1 MTANISH
8 QIQELAKCGNQEIL
22 MYEAAA
28 KHDIK
33 SFSKVEDEYSFE
45 FKTTDAL
52 VLDPWNEVEDE
63 YSFEFKTTYSLESPH
78 RYVFKRR
85 LKTLNFQES
94 LILITADFL
103 DKELE
108 LYETRKN
115 ELHHHLV
122 FMYDDCMLVFNMRD
136 IRAWMMREG
145 PTAKQARVSNKKC
158 QGGSFTRC
166 TEDVYYIPASVPRSC
181 ENYISNESFRASI
194 YNRWTYQSDSSD
206 AKPTKTQTPQGAPI
220 SPYF

>member
-1 MTANISH
+1 
-8 QIQELAKCGNQEIL
+8 
-22 MYEAAA
+22 MYEATA

-45 FKTTDAL
+45 FKTT
-52 VLDPWNEVEDE
+52 N
-63 YSFEFKTTYSLESPH
+63 SLESPH

-85 LKTLNFQES
+85 LKSILKTLNFQES

-158 QGGSFTRC
+158 QGGSFVQC
-166 TEDVYYIPASVPRSC
+166 TENVYYIPASVPRSY
-181 ENYISNESFRASI
+181 ENYVSNESFRASI

>member
-1 MTANISH
+1 MTAHNSH

-45 FKTTDAL
+45 FKTT
-52 VLDPWNEVEDE
+52 N
-63 YSFEFKTTYSLESPH
+63 SLESPH

-122 FMYDDCMLVFNMRD
+122 FMYDDRMLVFNMRD
-136 IRAWMMREG
+136 IREWMMREG

-158 QGGSFTRC
+158 QGGSFVQC
-166 TEDVYYIPASVPRSC
+166 IEDVYYIPSSVPRSC

-206 AKPTKTQTPQGAPI
+206 AKPIKTPAPQVTPI

>member
-22 MYEAAA
+22 MYEKAA

-33 SFSKVEDEYSFE
+33 SFSKVKDEYSFE
-45 FKTTDAL
+45 FKTT
-52 VLDPWNEVEDE
+52 N
-63 YSFEFKTTYSLESPH
+63 SLESPH

-85 LKTLNFQES
+85 LKSLNFQES
-94 LILITADFL
+94 AILITADFL
-103 DKELE
+103 DNELE

-122 FMYDDCMLVFNMRD
+122 FMYNDRMLEFNMRD
-136 IRAWMMREG
+136 IREWMMREG
-145 PTAKQARVSNKKC
+145 PTTKYTRVSNKKC
-158 QGGSFTRC
+158 QDGSFAKC
-166 TEDVYYIPASVPRSC
+166 TEKVYYIPASVPRSC
-181 ENYISNESFRASI
+181 ENYVSKENFRASI
-194 YNRWTYQSDSSD
+194 YNKWTYQSDSPD
-206 AKPTKTQTPQGAPI
+206 AADGVVFAPYILDDQIRVTTPTPQTAPI

>member
-1 MTANISH
+1 MKANISH

-33 SFSKVEDEYSFE
+33 SFSK
-45 FKTTDAL
+45 
-52 VLDPWNEVEDE
+52 VEDE

>member
-45 FKTTDAL
+45 FKTT
-52 VLDPWNEVEDE
+52 N
-63 YSFEFKTTYSLESPH
+63 SLESPH
-78 RYVFKRR
+78 RYVFKRILKSI

-108 LYETRKN
+108 LYETRKSN
-115 ELHHHLV
+115 LHHHLV
-122 FMYDDCMLVFNMRD
+122 FMYDDCMLVFDMRD
-136 IRAWMMREG
+136 IRE
-145 PTAKQARVSNKKC
+145 KY
-158 QGGSFTRC
+158 QGGLFTRC
-166 TEDVYYIPASVPRSC
+166 TEDVYYIPASVPRSY